1 MWQWLCKGAMAMELN
16 EIQLF
21 VIATVASV
29 IVYLLKMARVTE
41 KPAWLTVLLYGVSL
55 GLAFAFTPLA
65 LPPFPPISDI
75 AMFVPA
81 LIAWI
86 GEALIPI
93 SAFVGFATLVY
104 NTLLKAILDKWVK
117 PLIPFRAK
125 KS

>member
-1 MWQWLCKGAMAMELN
+1 MAMELN

-21 VIATVASV
+21 VIAAVAST
-29 IVYLLKMARVTE
+29 IVYLLKMARVAE

-55 GLAFAFTPLA
+55 GLAFLFAPVA
-65 LPPFPPISDI
+65 IPPFPPFTDISI
-75 AMFVPA
+75 FVPA
-81 LIAWI
+81 LLVWL
-86 GEALIPI
+86 GDLLIPI

-117 PLIPFRAK
+117 PLIPFKAK